1 MRTFSLLFIGI
12 LLHACVSDKDAS
24 NVPEI
29 DSAYF
34 RSDFKEGEMFF
45 DLKENIERAEG
56 ITDAKS
62 LEFMSAEGALLK
74 ATAKI
79 DSSVEIGPFC
89 IIGDDVEIDSGSSI
103 LSHCVI
109 KGPTKIGKNNTIY
122 QFSSI
127 GEDTPDKKYQGEKT
141 ELVIG
146 DNNIFR
152 EGVTVHRG
160 TIQGKGITT
169 IGNDNLFMA
178 YTHIAHDCSVGNSNV
193 FANNAGIA
201 GHVTVGNFVTIGGYS
216 AVHQFCMLGDYSFVG
231 MNSSITMDIPAYVK
245 VASNPARVIGLNT
258 VGMSRNNISS
268 ESISLIKKAYK
279 LIYKKGYRLDDA
291 INKIDLLFIENND
304 ELLNLFIESIKS
316 STRGILR

>member
-1 MRTFSLLFIGI
+1 
-12 LLHACVSDKDAS
+12 
-24 NVPEI
+24 
-29 DSAYF
+29 
-34 RSDFKEGEMFF
+34 
-45 DLKENIERAEG
+45 
-56 ITDAKS
+56 
-62 LEFMSAEGALLK
+62 
-74 ATAKI
+74 
-79 DSSVEIGPFC
+79 
-89 IIGDDVEIDSGSSI
+89 
-103 LSHCVI
+103 
-109 KGPTKIGKNNTIY
+109 
-122 QFSSI
+122 
-127 GEDTPDKKYQGEKT
+127 
-141 ELVIG
+141 
-146 DNNIFR
+146 
-152 EGVTVHRG
+152 
-160 TIQGKGITT
+160 
-169 IGNDNLFMA
+169 MA

>member
-1 MRTFSLLFIGI
+1 MTI
-12 LLHACVSDKDAS
+12 HT
-24 NVPEI
+24 
-29 DSAYF
+29 SAII
-34 RSDFKEGEMFF
+34 SP
-45 DLKENIERAEG
+45 
-56 ITDAKS
+56 
-62 LEFMSAEGALLK
+62 
-74 ATAKI
+74 TAKI

-160 TIQGKGITT
+160 TIQDKGITT

-178 YTHIAHDCSVGNSNV
+178 YTHIAHDCLVGNSNV
-193 FANNAGIA
+193 FSNNAGIA